1 MRIRSQHD
9 FWAGLLFVAAG
20 VAMAILATGYRPGT
34 PARMGPGYF
43 PFWIG
48 VLLAAVGIIVTLRAV
63 LGASDRG
70 RIEAIDAR
78 AVLVVIGAVVM
89 FGLIL
94 KPLGLLVSLFL
105 LVLFSSMASREF
117 DWRIALLNALF
128 LTGLSWAVFIKG
140 LGLNLP
146 VLPQFLAG

>member
-89 FGLIL
+89 FGVIL